1 VENSQISLAIN
12 RHPLTSTPD
21 TSVEEAI
28 AFMSQSH
35 ASCIL
40 VVERLDCPS
49 PPIGLFTERDIVRLT
64 ASGTDLIPLTLAAV
78 MTTQLIT
85 LCQTEAEN
93 LFAVAKKLRQHL
105 IRHLPVVDKAGN
117 LAGLVTPK
125 SIREILQP
133 ADLFRLKQVSEVM
146 SKNVVHA
153 PRTASVLEL
162 AEIMTDSQISCVVI
176 GESCEFPVSK
186 ISPCLLIESSQLVK
200 PVGIVTERDIVQFRC
215 LKLDITNTDASTI
228 MSTPLQLI
236 RPSYSVWKAHQVM
249 EKYRVRRLVVADE
262 QGYLVGILTQTSML
276 EAINPLEIYQTSET
290 LKKLVNEQTYKL
302 KKLNKKLHN
311 EISERQQF
319 ESALRLSEE
328 KFSKAFHA
336 SPHPITITT
345 IKDGRHIEI
354 NEAFCQVTGYS
365 PEEVIGYTIKKLNL
379 WVNLA
384 ERDRL
389 FQIIQNDGVVR
400 NYEFDFRTKSG
411 TIRTALL
418 SAEVINLHGE
428 KCLLSLSNDITE
440 RKQAEL
446 ALRQKN
452 EELAKTL
459 EELKRTQQELIQSEK
474 MAALGQ
480 LIASVAHEINTPLGA
495 IRASANNTAKAL
507 EESLLELPTLSQR
520 LNPQQQK
527 DFFALLKQSLQ
538 PHPRLTSREQRQF
551 KKALACQLAEQG
563 IDHPRN
569 LADILTDMGIYPPID
584 SFLPLLK
591 DSDRDWILQL
601 VYNLNRL
608 QTNSNTIITA
618 VERAAKIVFALKS
631 YSRHDFRGEKQ
642 LTQIIDTL
650 ETVLE
655 LYHILLKNGVEVRRD
670 YQPLPTILCYP
681 DELMQVWTNLI
692 YNAIQAIAD
701 RGSLEIVVREQE
713 HQVMVQFTDSGCGIP
728 PEIQH
733 RIFEPFFTTKPPGE
747 GSGLGLDIV
756 QKIVKRHEGRIEFE
770 SQPGR
775 TIFRVWLPK

>member
-290 LKKLVNEQTYKL
+290 LKKIVNEQTYKL